1 MVIGF
6 STLRRAAAAAA
17 AAIYRS
23 RAGAP
28 PSAPQPVEILLGP
41 RDLEQLLSHAR
52 APAPDPAREIPR
64 DPPSLSPSQALKKLR
79 ELALGASLDSR
90 QPGAEHAAVATSAI
104 AATEDAKTLR
114 DLAPRRPSLLPQL
127 IRAANDDDV
136 PRRELAAIIRRDPS
150 LVGSL
155 LEMANSSFYRV
166 TERPVE
172 SIDRAVV
179 LLGSEGIRSLIAAA
193 AMQPIFRVS
202 GGPFPRFA
210 QTVWEH
216 AWRSANA
223 AVVHAAMVEKT
234 DAFAAELLSLVWGLA
249 DVVLFQAVLERYAA
263 APSGGKLRPDARV
276 IASLL
281 DSRATRVARR
291 IGAGWELSEG
301 SLAALE
307 QQAGETEPAAPL
319 GRSLR
324 FGRIVGALAVLRV
337 NGAIDEATARAS
349 FPGSSLAREQMERM
363 WARMTAEPSAARG
376 PAPSRAVSRTLQAG
390 PRGTP
395 PATS

>member
-1 MVIGF
+1 MVIDF

-17 AAIYRS
+17 ALWRD
-23 RAGAP
+23 RGRTAP
-28 PSAPQPVEILLGP
+28 DAPQPVEILLGP
-41 RDLEQLLSHAR
+41 QDLQQLLSPAR
-52 APAPDPAREIPR
+52 AAPAPEVPREL
-64 DPPSLSPSQALKKLR
+64 PSLTPPQALNRLR
-79 ELALGASLDSR
+79 ELALGASAASQTGR
-90 QPGAEHAAVATSAI
+90 EHAAVAAAAI
-104 AATEDAKTLR
+104 AATEDMATLR
-114 DLAPRRPSLLPQL
+114 ELAPRRPSLLPQL
-127 IRAANDDDV
+127 IRAANDDDA

-193 AMQPIFRVS
+193 AMQPIFRVVA
-202 GGPFPRFA
+202 GGFPRFP

-223 AVVHAAMVEKT
+223 AVVHAAMVEKA
-234 DAFAAELLSLVWGLA
+234 DPFAAELLSLVWGLA
-249 DVVLFQAVLERYAA
+249 DVVLFRAVIERYAA
-263 APSGGKLRPDARV
+263 APSGGKLRPDPGV

-281 DSRATRVARR
+281 ESQATHVARR
-291 IGAGWELSEG
+291 IGRGWELSES

-307 QQAGETEPAAPL
+307 QQAGEPGTPL

-324 FGRIVGALAVLRV
+324 FGRIVGALAVLRI
-337 NGAIDEATARAS
+337 NGALEEAAARAS
-349 FPGSSLAREQMERM
+349 FPPSSLANEQLERM
-363 WARMTAEPSAARG
+363 WIRITTEPSAAR
-376 PAPSRAVSRTLQAG
+376 
-390 PRGTP
+390 P
-395 PATS
+395 PASRSAASSR

>member
-1 MVIGF
+1 MVIAL

-17 AAIYRS
+17 SLYRG
-23 RAGAP
+23 RAGGVAE
-28 PSAPQPVEILLGP
+28 APQPLEILLGP
-41 RDLEQLLSHAR
+41 QDLQRLLSAAPTAVPAAEVPR
-52 APAPDPAREIPR
+52 APASLAPA
-64 DPPSLSPSQALKKLR
+64 QALQRLR
-79 ELALGASLDSR
+79 ELALGTSCTPG
-90 QPGAEHAAVATSAI
+90 QPAPGHAAVMAAAI
-104 AATEDAKTLR
+104 AATEDVATLR
-114 DLAPRRPSLLPQL
+114 ELAPRRPSLLPQL

-193 AMQPIFRVS
+193 AMQPIFRIS

-223 AVVHAAMVEKT
+223 AVVHAAMVEKA
-234 DAFAAELLSLVWGLA
+234 DPFAAELLSLVWGLA
-249 DVVLFQAVLERYAA
+249 DVVLFRAVLERYAA
-263 APSGGKLRPDARV
+263 APSGGKARADAGV
-276 IASLL
+276 ISSLL
-281 DSRATRVARR
+281 ESHATRVARR
-291 IGAGWELSEG
+291 IAAGWDLSEA

-307 QQAGETEPAAPL
+307 QQTIEADPAVPL

-324 FGRIVGALAVLRV
+324 FGRIVGALATLHTNGVL
-337 NGAIDEATARAS
+337 DEASSRAS
-349 FPGSSLAREQMERM
+349 LPRSPLALEQLERM
-363 WARMTAEPSAARG
+363 WARMTTEPSTAAPARRPPSAA
-376 PAPSRAVSRTLQAG
+376 PVFSR
-390 PRGTP
+390 
-395 PATS
+395 

>member
-1 MVIGF
+1 MIGL

-17 AAIYRS
+17 AALYRVK
-23 RAGAP
+23 AGAA
-28 PSAPQPVEILLGP
+28 SNTPQPLEILLGP
-41 RDLEQLLSHAR
+41 QDLQQLLAPAVAAEPAR
-52 APAPDPAREIPR
+52 AVPREPPPLAPA
-64 DPPSLSPSQALKKLR
+64 QALAGLR
-79 ELALGASLDSR
+79 ELALGASSDSGR
-90 QPGAEHAAVATSAI
+90 SGPGHAAVAAAAI
-104 AATEDAKTLR
+104 AATEDMATLR
-114 DLAPRRPSLLPQL
+114 ELAPRRPSLLPQL
-127 IRAANDDDV
+127 IRAANDDDA

-150 LVGSL
+150 LVGGL

-210 QTVWEH
+210 RTVWEH

-223 AVVHAAMVEKT
+223 AVVHAAMVERA
-234 DAFAAELLSLVWGLA
+234 DPFAAELLSLVWGLA
-249 DVVLFQAVLERYAA
+249 DVVLFRAVLERYAA
-263 APSGGKLRPDARV
+263 RKLRPDAGV

-281 DSRATRVARR
+281 DSRAAHVARR
-291 IGAGWELSEG
+291 IGAGWELSAG

-307 QQAGETEPAAPL
+307 QQVAEAEPAAPL

-324 FGRIVGALAVLRV
+324 FGRIAGALAVLRV
-337 NGAIDEATARAS
+337 NGVIDEATARAS
-349 FPGSSLAREQMERM
+349 FPASSLAREQLERM
-363 WARMTAEPSAARG
+363 WVRMTTEPSAAHA
-376 PAPSRAVSRTLQAG
+376 PAPA
-390 PRGTP
+390 
-395 PATS
+395 PARLGL